1 MIRMEL
7 TGAKMGLNGR
17 LMAENSKTCRQ
28 GELVPMKQEKPVGLW
43 LKSRKEVEKSKQLEQ
58 IN

>member
-28 GELVPMKQEKPVGLW
+28 GELVPMKQENPVGLW
-43 LKSRKEVEKSKQLEQ
+43 SKSKKRSREKQAT
-58 IN
+58 